1 MQVDSL
7 IETMNKITK
16 FTDERDWA
24 QFHTVKNL
32 VTSISIEAA
41 ELSETI
47 QWDNPKISEIT
58 SDKQLLE
65 SMKNELADVMIYCL
79 RLCTILKANPIEII
93 EDKIKLNKQKYPI
106 EKSKGKSSKYT
117 SFSLE

>member
-7 IETMNKITK
+7 TETMSKITK
-16 FTDERDWA
+16 FTVERDWA

-32 VTSISIEAA
+32 VTSISIEAS

-47 QWDNPKISEIT
+47 QWENPDISEVT
-58 SDKQLLE
+58 SNEQLLE

-93 EDKIKLNKQKYPI
+93 EDKIELNKQKYPV
-106 EKSKGKSSKYT
+106 EKSKGNSSKYT
-117 SFSLE
+117 TFSLD